1 MPVDGRHGPDPG
13 MFGVVEKMH
22 HDHVAGAA
30 ARVISHKAHGS
41 PSPPSSPSPTGG
53 RPGVSVTSRAVSL
66 GDRLDLYRA
75 ERDTLD
81 SLREKDKEEEQHKEV
96 DVEEVLEQVVRD
108 FQRVLV
114 AGALVCA
121 LLCVLC
127 SVCSSLCVLIALC
140 ACVRAAVCL
149 ARVNLAEIFT
159 QFDKDGDGTVTI
171 KEFRTG
177 LRSLKVQV
185 PEDMVEQLVAAMDRD
200 GDGEIDYREFTKQL

>member
-1 MPVDGRHGPDPG
+1 MAAAVRHGPDPG

-22 HDHVAGAA
+22 HDHAAGAA

-41 PSPPSSPSPTGG
+41 PSPPPSPSPTGG

-96 DVEEVLEQVVRD
+96 DVEEVLAQVVRD

-114 AGALVCA
+114 A
-121 LLCVLC
+121 
-127 SVCSSLCVLIALC
+127 
-140 ACVRAAVCL
+140 

-159 QFDKDGDGTVTI
+159 QFDHDGDGTVTI